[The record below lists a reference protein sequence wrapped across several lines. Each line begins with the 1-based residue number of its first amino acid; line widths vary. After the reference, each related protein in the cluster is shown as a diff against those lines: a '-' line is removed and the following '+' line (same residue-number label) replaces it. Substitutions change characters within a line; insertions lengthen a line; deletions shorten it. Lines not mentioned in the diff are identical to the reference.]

1 MNMKKRIHS
10 LFGSKVEQSVNYA
23 ASDMSYSS
31 NEYNIIK
38 YKNTIKAYNTKLRK
52 IFNPLGNAAVKE
64 PKTTTTTTTTTNSRI
79 MVLLVAMS
87 SIAFLLLLL
96 LPLVFYTISLHSVN
110 AQQNTANTTT
120 TTTTNKSN
128 LVVSGKT
135 FPIKYNITGGK
146 LLGLIADNDRSTL
159 VAVIG
164 SPTDKG
170 KLTIELPRKVID
182 SKAQGNVDT
191 KYQIKIDGKGVEY
204 KEMGSSLTERTL
216 QIDFSKNDRVI
227 EIIGTQL
234 TS

>member
-64 PKTTTTTTTTTNSRI
+64 PKTTATTTTTNSRI

-87 SIAFLLLLL
+87 SIAFLLLL

-120 TTTTNKSN
+120 TTNKSN

-135 FPIKYNITGGK
+135 FPIRYNITGGK

-164 SPTDKG
+164 SSADKG
-170 KLTIELPRKVID
+170 KLTI
-182 SKAQGNVDT
+182 
-191 KYQIKIDGKGVEY
+191 
-204 KEMGSSLTERTL
+204 
-216 QIDFSKNDRVI
+216 
-227 EIIGTQL
+227 
-234 TS
+234 

>member
-64 PKTTTTTTTTTNSRI
+64 PKTTATTTTTNSRI

-96 LPLVFYTISLHSVN
+96 LPLVFY
-110 AQQNTANTTT
+110 
-120 TTTTNKSN
+120 
-128 LVVSGKT
+128 
-135 FPIKYNITGGK
+135 
-146 LLGLIADNDRSTL
+146 
-159 VAVIG
+159 
-164 SPTDKG
+164 
-170 KLTIELPRKVID
+170 
-182 SKAQGNVDT
+182 
-191 KYQIKIDGKGVEY
+191 
-204 KEMGSSLTERTL
+204 
-216 QIDFSKNDRVI
+216 
-227 EIIGTQL
+227 
-234 TS
+234 